1 MNLRGVIRWWPP
13 IGLLA
18 MALLGVVVGKG
29 LTAIDEWFTRT
40 GRDNP
45 FLGRL
50 LFFTDPRVLAVLL
63 LGALLVA
70 MYRRRWRVAAVVAVT
85 PVVAVG
91 AARLLKRV
99 FARES
104 DGVLAYPSGHTAL
117 AVAVL
122 GMAVLGMAVLA
133 AGAAVWAIAIAVAWS
148 VLAALGQAFTYHYFT
163 DTVGAVLLTTALL
176 CIAAWAAQLDGCQ
189 PRCDR
194 GHSGG

>member
-1 MNLRGVIRWWPP
+1 MSLRGVIRWWPP

-18 MALLGVVVGKG
+18 MVLLGVVVGKG
-29 LTAIDEWFTRT
+29 STTIDDWFSRT
-40 GRDNP
+40 GDDNP

-70 MYRRRWRVAAVVAVT
+70 MYRRRWRMVAVVAVT
-85 PVVAVG
+85 PVVAVV
-91 AARLLKRV
+91 AARLFKSV
-99 FARES
+99 FGRES

-117 AVAVL
+117 AVVVL
-122 GMAVLGMAVLA
+122 GMVVLA
-133 AGAAVWAIAIAVAWS
+133 AGGTAWAVAIALVWS
-148 VLAALGQAFTYHYFT
+148 LLAALGQAFTYHYFT

-176 CIAAWAAQLDGCQ
+176 CLAACAAQLDGCQ

-194 GHSGG
+194 GHSSG